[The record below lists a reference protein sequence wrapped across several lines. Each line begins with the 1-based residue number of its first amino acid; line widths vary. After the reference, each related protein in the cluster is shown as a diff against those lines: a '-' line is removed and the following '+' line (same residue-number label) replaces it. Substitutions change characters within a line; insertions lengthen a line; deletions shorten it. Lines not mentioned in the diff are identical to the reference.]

1 MTDDHDWTRLAR
13 YFAGEC
19 TPDEAEEIR
28 RLDPTSTGLGC
39 LRRRPLPPEP
49 RHKTWGDQVDVMNR
63 IVRWFDDHLK
73 DAGSRP
79 GQTCPDPHLHGQAK
93 KAETDRGTRRC

>member
-1 MTDDHDWTRLAR
+1 LGREVEYTL
-13 YFAGEC
+13 YQEAGHGY
-19 TPDEAEEIR
+19 DEW
-28 RLDPTSTGLGC
+28 
-39 LRRRPLPPEP
+39 
-49 RHKTWGDQVDVMNR
+49 TWGDQVDVMNR

-93 KAETDRGTRRC
+93 KAETDRGARRC